1 MWGIKMKYVM
11 VDEITSTK
19 PSDDYNK
26 WLARSNKCIIPP
38 GATIYAL
45 KPDDRVYHCY
55 ECGEIIPNVLDHSI
69 FTYDDLNYAH
79 SRCLDKK

>member
-26 WLARSNKCIIPP
+26 WLARSNKCIIPH
-38 GATIYAL
+38 
-45 KPDDRVYHCY
+45 DDRVYHCY

>member
-1 MWGIKMKYVM
+1 MKSVI
-11 VDEITSTK
+11 VDEITNTK
-19 PSDDYNK
+19 TSDDDYK
-26 WLARSNKCIIPP
+26 KLLDRGNKCIIPP

-45 KPDDRVYHCY
+45 KPDARVYHCY
-55 ECGEIIPNVLDHSI
+55 VCGEIIPNVLDHSI